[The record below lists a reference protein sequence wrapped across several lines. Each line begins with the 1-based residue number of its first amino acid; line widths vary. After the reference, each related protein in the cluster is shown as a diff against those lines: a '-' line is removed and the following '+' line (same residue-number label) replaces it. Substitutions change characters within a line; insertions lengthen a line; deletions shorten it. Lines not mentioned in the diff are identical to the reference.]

1 MRILSLDLSLS
12 STGYCIIDEEYN
24 LITYET
30 IQTKAKNNTEEERL
44 YIIGK
49 EIDRLIKEY
58 NVTHVCVEGS
68 YKSVNVRTTQQL
80 AKLLGI
86 SLYLSVDKNII
97 DETINPTMARK
108 YILGKGNANKEEVA
122 EYIRANHW
130 DIGEFSDKE
139 TKSVKKTS
147 DIYDSMLLG
156 LFFLKKYK
164 LDKKYGTNK

>member
-1 MRILSLDLSLS
+1 MIVLSLDLSFS
-12 STGYCIIDEEYN
+12 STGFCIIDEEYN
-24 LITYET
+24 LITYGT
-30 IQTKAKNNTEEERL
+30 IQTKAKDNTEEERL
-44 YIIGK
+44 YIIGRK
-49 EIDRLIKEY
+49 IDELIKEY
-58 NVTHVCVEGS
+58 NVTHVCAEGS

-86 SLYLSVDKNII
+86 SIYLSI
-97 DETINPTMARK
+97 DNDVEISTINPSAARK
-108 YILGKGNANKEEVA
+108 YIIGKGNANKEEVA
-122 EYIRANHW
+122 EWIRQNYW

-139 TKSVKKTS
+139 TKMIKKTS

>member
-1 MRILSLDLSLS
+1 MIVLSLDLSLS

-24 LITYET
+24 LISYET
-30 IQTKAKNNTEEERL
+30 IQTNAKDNTEEERL

-49 EIDRLIKEY
+49 KIEQLIEEY
-58 NVTHVCVEGS
+58 NVTHVCIEGS
-68 YKSVNVRTTQQL
+68 YKSVNIKTTQQL

-86 SLYLSVDKNII
+86 SIYISI
-97 DETINPTMARK
+97 DIGAEVCTVNPSAARK

-122 EYIRANHW
+122 EWIRQNHW
-130 DIGEFSDKE
+130 DIGEFSDKK
-139 TKSVKKTS
+139 TKTIKKTS